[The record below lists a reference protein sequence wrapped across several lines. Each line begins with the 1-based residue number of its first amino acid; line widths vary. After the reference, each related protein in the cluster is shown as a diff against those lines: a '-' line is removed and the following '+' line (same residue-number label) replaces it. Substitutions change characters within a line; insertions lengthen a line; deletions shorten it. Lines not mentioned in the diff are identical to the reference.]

1 MRQITLRGI
10 PNDVEN
16 IAQEEAKSKGVS
28 LNKAFLSLLR
38 KGAEQKAHPPR
49 GKRHHGRSEFG
60 KFLGLWSAE
69 EADDFDESLRQQ
81 REIDTELWS

>member
-10 PNDVEN
+10 PDDIETV
-16 IAQEEAKSKGVS
+16 AQEEARSRGVS

-38 KGAEQKAHPPR
+38 KGVEQQAPPR
-49 GKRHHGRSEFG
+49 RKRSRAASEFTR
-60 KFLGLWSAE
+60 FLGLWNE
-69 EADDFDESLRQQ
+69 EDAASFDQSLREQ